1 MRKQKSEKLMIYAN
15 DFPRTLYKEQKANVK
30 QILGF
35 SGFMF
40 SYFLQLE
47 LLMFL
52 PLAWL
57 CGTNAAHR
65 L

>member
-1 MRKQKSEKLMIYAN
+1 MIYAN

-35 SGFMF
+35 SGFTF